1 MRTETMIIYIGIAIV
16 LMGMSAVPSA
26 ADTVNVCILVS
37 PDTIMLDSNSPIF
50 GIETEVYENITT
62 AEIIGLTENEFPTTK
77 DIEDLFPE
85 AYDVYDIYNSNLG
98 TQNVIL
104 GINVSSEYGI
114 VDSSGS
120 LVEGEVVID
129 VDTRKPYELSPHTG
143 RFVMLYERSDVFNK
157 EIGYKDSPDGDAV
170 TVGDYLEYACGDG
183 TTGRVPFFISGTFNV
198 NGLERDFYGYN
209 YADVMHKSQSKGGGK
224 DGNKGG
230 NGGGRTENPG
240 NGKGKSNK

>member
-26 ADTVNVCILVS
+26 AEPVNVCILVS

-50 GIETEVYENITT
+50 GIETEVYENITI
-62 AEIIGLTENEFPTTK
+62 AEIAGLVDGTPTQD
-77 DIEDLFPE
+77 DIDDLFPD
-85 AYDVYDIYNSNLG
+85 AYEVSDIYDSNSGSQDITLG
-98 TQNVIL
+98 VI
-104 GINVSSEYGI
+104 VSSEYGI
-114 VDSSGS
+114 VDSFGHP
-120 LVEGEVVID
+120 VEGEVVID

-143 RFVMLYERSDVFNK
+143 RFVMLYERSEVFNK
-157 EIGYKDSPDGDAV
+157 EIGFDSDGDAV

-183 TTGRVPFFISGTFNV
+183 TTGRVPFFISGTFNDGV
-198 NGLERDFYGYN
+198 DDRDFYGYN